1 MNTIDSII
9 NEELNKIFI
18 NEAKRPV
25 SKEVLDAFKRFLKS
39 RKGDK
44 AADSVGG
51 KNKGKK
57 KPVKTKDIKTRKLA
71 GGGTQRYDFNDWKRS
86 NIEVNK
92 DLANSIISKINMD
105 TLDLAAAARKV
116 FSSHTPEGAQSQL
129 RKILKHERP
138 MTYKVARKL
147 NKMISQG
154 IIPVK

>member
-9 NEELNKIFI
+9 NEELNKIFV
-18 NEAKRPV
+18 NEAKHPV

-39 RKGDK
+39 RKGNKSTDN
-44 AADSVGG
+44 DGS
-51 KNKGKK
+51 KNKEKK
-57 KPVKTKDIKTRKLA
+57 STANKKDIKMRKTA
-71 GGGTQRYDFNDWKRS
+71 GGGYKKYDFKDWKRS
-86 NIEVNK
+86 NIEINK

-116 FSSHTPEGAQSQL
+116 FPAHTPEGAQSQL
-129 RKILKHERP
+129 RKILHHERP

-154 IIPVK
+154 IIPVR

>member
-9 NEELNKIFI
+9 NEELNKIFV
-18 NEAKRPV
+18 NEAKHPV

-39 RKGDK
+39 RKGNKSTDN
-44 AADSVGG
+44 DGS
-51 KNKGKK
+51 KNKEKK
-57 KPVKTKDIKTRKLA
+57 STA
-71 GGGTQRYDFNDWKRS
+71 N
-86 NIEVNK
+86 NK

-116 FSSHTPEGAQSQL
+116 FPAHTPEGAQSQL
-129 RKILKHERP
+129 RKILHHERP

-154 IIPVK
+154 IIPVR